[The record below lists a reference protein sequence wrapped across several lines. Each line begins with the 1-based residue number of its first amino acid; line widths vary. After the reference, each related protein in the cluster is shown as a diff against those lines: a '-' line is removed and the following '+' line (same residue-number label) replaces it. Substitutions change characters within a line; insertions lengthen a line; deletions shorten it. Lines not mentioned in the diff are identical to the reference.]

1 MRELDS
7 KTFCAAPFAHMYVH
21 KNEDIKM
28 CCISTEY
35 KMASPSTEIDL
46 EKRWKSDY
54 YKNIQF
60 F

>member
-28 CCISTEY
+28 CCISKEY

-46 EKRWKSDY
+46 EKRWKRNQISHLH
-54 YKNIQF
+54 
-60 F
+60 